1 MRDFYLMVDCN
12 NFYASCER
20 VFDPSLEGKPVVVLS
35 NNDGCVIARSSEAKA
50 LGVVMGEPAYKREA
64 FFSRSGVHVFSS
76 NYALYGDMSSRVMRI
91 LAGFAAETEIYSIDE
106 CFLLLR
112 GLNAPSLLQTA
123 REIRRT
129 VRQWTGIPVCVGI
142 ARTKTLAKIANRLA
156 KKESGDGVRLLEDEA
171 DIDGVLQGLETGDI
185 WGIGRKSAR
194 RLSASGVH
202 TALDLKGRDDDW
214 VRRHLTVTGL
224 RTVLELRQIPCITL
238 EDAPPPARSL
248 VCSRSFGTR
257 IESLASLEEAVSA
270 YVQRAGEKLR
280 RKGLVAGAVQVFLE
294 TNRFQPGPQ
303 YAGSRCR
310 ALPAP
315 TADTLALHGP
325 ALEILRDIHKPGY
338 RYQKAGVILL
348 DLSPVTGRQ
357 LSFLEPHG
365 EEKTRRD
372 RLMRVMDR
380 INTVHGRGTLT
391 LAASGLGKKEWH
403 MRQERRSPSY
413 TTSWAELPVVH

>member
-20 VFDPSLEGKPVVVLS
+20 VFNPSLADKPVVVLS
-35 NNDGCVIARSSEAKA
+35 NNDGCVIARSNEAKA

-64 FFSRSGVHVFSS
+64 FFRQSGVHAFSS
-76 NYALYGDMSSRVMRI
+76 NYALYGDMSARVMRI
-91 LAGFAAETEIYSIDE
+91 LADFSAEAEVYSIDE

-112 GLNAPSLLQTA
+112 GLSSASLLRTA

-129 VRQWTGIPVCVGI
+129 VREWTGIPVCVGI

-156 KKESGDGVRLLEDEA
+156 KKDGDGVRLLEDEE
-171 DIDGVLQGLETGDI
+171 DIDRVLSGLETGDI
-185 WGIGRKSAR
+185 WGIGRRSAR
-194 RLSASGVH
+194 RLCACEVH
-202 TALDLKGRDDDW
+202 TALDLKRRDDDW

-224 RTVLELRQIPCITL
+224 RTVLELRQFPCIAL
-238 EDAPPPARSL
+238 EDAPSPARSL

-315 TADTLALHGP
+315 TSNTLDLHGP

-348 DLSPVTGRQ
+348 DLSPASGRQ

-365 EEKTRRD
+365 EEKAKRD
-372 RLMRVMDR
+372 ALMRVMDR

-413 TTSWAELPVVH
+413 TTSWAELPVAR

>member
-20 VFDPSLEGKPVVVLS
+20 VFDPRLEGKPVVVLS
-35 NNDGCVIARSSEAKA
+35 NNDGCVIARSNEAKA

-64 FFSRSGVHVFSS
+64 FFSRGGVHVFSS
-76 NYALYGDMSSRVMRI
+76 NYALYGDMSARVMRI
-91 LAGFAAETEIYSIDE
+91 LAGFSEKAEVYSIDE

-112 GLNAPSLLQTA
+112 GLSSASLLHTA
-123 REIRRT
+123 KEIRRT

-156 KKESGDGVRLLEDEA
+156 KKEGGDGARLLEDEE
-171 DIDGVLQGLETGDI
+171 DIDRVLQGLETGDI
-185 WGIGRKSAR
+185 WGIGRKSAL
-194 RLSASGVH
+194 RLGDCGVR
-202 TALDLKGRDDDW
+202 TALELKGRDDDW

-224 RTVLELRQIPCITL
+224 RTVLELRQIPCIAL

-257 IESLASLEEAVSA
+257 IENLASLEEAVSA

-280 RKGLVAGAVQVFLE
+280 RKSLVAGAVQVFLE

-348 DLSPVTGRQ
+348 DLSPASGRQ

-365 EEKTRRD
+365 EDKTRRD

-403 MRQERRSPSY
+403 MRQERRSPCY
-413 TTSWAELPVVH
+413 TTSWAELPVAR

>member
-20 VFDPSLEGKPVVVLS
+20 VFNPRLEGKPVVVLS
-35 NNDGCVIARSSEAKA
+35 NNDGCVIARSNEAKA
-50 LGVVMGEPAYKREA
+50 LGVAMGEPAYKREA
-64 FFSRSGVHVFSS
+64 FFSRNGVHVFSS
-76 NYALYGDMSSRVMRI
+76 NYALYGDMSARVMRI
-91 LAGFAAETEIYSIDE
+91 LANFAAEMEIYSIDE

-129 VRQWTGIPVCVGI
+129 VRQWTGIPVCVGL

-156 KKESGDGVRLLEDEA
+156 KKENRDGVRLLEDEE

-194 RLSASGVH
+194 RLCACGVH
-202 TALDLKGRDDDW
+202 TAFDLKRQDDDW

-224 RTVLELRQIPCITL
+224 RTVLELRQIPCIAL

-294 TNRFQPGPQ
+294 TNRFQPEPQ

-310 ALPAP
+310 ALAAP
-315 TADTLALHGP
+315 TASTLDLHGP

-338 RYQKAGVILL
+338 KYQKAGVILL
-348 DLSPVTGRQ
+348 DLSPATGRQ

-365 EEKTRRD
+365 EEKAKRD
-372 RLMRVMDR
+372 ALMQVMDR
-380 INTVHGRGTLT
+380 INTLHGQGTLT

-413 TTSWAELPVVH
+413 TTSWAELPVAR

>member
-20 VFDPSLEGKPVVVLS
+20 VFNPSLAGKPVVVLS
-35 NNDGCVIARSSEAKA
+35 NNDGCVIARSNEAKA

-64 FFSRSGVHVFSS
+64 FFSRSGVRVFSS
-76 NYALYGDMSSRVMRI
+76 NYALYGDMSARVMQI
-91 LAGFAAETEIYSIDE
+91 LARFAGEAEVYSIDE

-112 GLNAPSLLQTA
+112 NLNAASLLHTA
-123 REIRRT
+123 QEIRRT
-129 VRQWTGIPVCVGI
+129 VRQWTGIPVCVGL

-156 KKESGDGVRLLEDEA
+156 KKGGGDGVRLLEDEE
-171 DIDGVLQGLETGDI
+171 DIDRVLQGLETGDI
-185 WGIGRKSAR
+185 WGIGRRSAR
-194 RLSASGVH
+194 RLGDCGVR
-202 TALDLKGRDDDW
+202 TALDLKRRDDDW

-224 RTVLELRQIPCITL
+224 RTVLELRQIPCIAL

-257 IESLASLEEAVSA
+257 IENLASLEEAVSA

-348 DLSPVTGRQ
+348 DLSPAPGRQ

-372 RLMRVMDR
+372 ALMRVMDR

-403 MRQERRSPSY
+403 MRQERRSPCY
-413 TTSWAELPVVH
+413 TTSWAELPVAH

>member
-20 VFDPSLEGKPVVVLS
+20 VFAPHLDGRPVVVLS
-35 NNDGCVIARSSEAKA
+35 NNDGCVIARSNEAKA
-50 LGVVMGEPAYKREA
+50 LGVAMGEPAYKRED
-64 FFSRSGVHVFSS
+64 FFAKNGVHVFSS
-76 NYALYGDMSSRVMRI
+76 NYALYGDMSARVMQI
-91 LAGFAAETEIYSIDE
+91 LGRFADETEVYSIDE

-112 GLNAPSLLQTA
+112 GLGTSSLLRTA

-156 KKESGDGVRLLEDEA
+156 KKNGGDGVCLLEGEE
-171 DIDGVLQGLETGDI
+171 DIDAVLQGLETGDI

-194 RLSASGVH
+194 RLDACGVH
-202 TALDLKGRDDDW
+202 TALDLKGQDDDW

-224 RTVLELRQIPCITL
+224 RTVLELRQIPCIAL
-238 EDAPPPARSL
+238 EDTPPPARSL

-257 IESLASLEEAVSA
+257 IQNLTSLEEAVSA

-280 RKGLVAGAVQVFLE
+280 RKGLVAAAVQVFLE

-325 ALEILRDIHKPGY
+325 ALEILREIHKPGY
-338 RYQKAGVILL
+338 KYQKAGVILL
-348 DLSPVTGRQ
+348 DLSPASGRQ

-372 RLMRVMDR
+372 ALMRVMDR
-380 INTVHGRGTLT
+380 INTVQGRGTLT

-403 MRQERRSPSY
+403 MRQERRSPCY
-413 TTSWAELPVVH
+413 TTSWTELPLAR

>member
-1 MRDFYLMVDCN
+1 MPDFYLMVDCN

-20 VFDPSLEGKPVVVLS
+20 VFDPRLEGRPVVVLS
-35 NNDGCVIARSSEAKA
+35 NNDGCVIARSNEAKA
-50 LGVVMGEPAYKREA
+50 LGIAMGEPAYKREG
-64 FFSRSGVHVFSS
+64 FFTRNGVHVFSS
-76 NYALYGDMSSRVMRI
+76 NYALYGDMSARVMRI
-91 LAGFAAETEIYSIDE
+91 LAGFAAKTEVYSIDE

-112 GLNAPSLLQTA
+112 GLSIASLMQTA
-123 REIRRT
+123 REIRHT

-142 ARTKTLAKIANRLA
+142 ARTKTLAKVANRLA
-156 KKESGDGVRLLEDEA
+156 KKESGDGVRLLEDDK
-171 DIDGVLQGLETGDI
+171 DIDSVLQNLQTGDV
-185 WGIGRKSAR
+185 WGIGRRIAR
-194 RLSASGVH
+194 YLSACGVH

-224 RTVLELRQIPCITL
+224 RTVLELRQIPCIAL

-257 IESLASLEEAVSA
+257 IESLASLEEAVVA

-280 RKGLVAGAVQVFLE
+280 RKGLVAGAIQVFLE

-315 TADTLALHGP
+315 TASTLDLHGP

-338 RYQKAGVILL
+338 KYQKAGVILL
-348 DLSPVTGRQ
+348 DLCPASGRQ
-357 LSFLEPHG
+357 LSFLEPRA
-365 EEKTRRD
+365 EEKKRRD
-372 RLMRVMDR
+372 SLMRVMDR
-380 INTVHGRGTLT
+380 INTVYGRGALT

-403 MRQERRSPSY
+403 MRQERRSPRY
-413 TTSWAELPVVH
+413 TTSWTELPIAR

>member
-1 MRDFYLMVDCN
+1 
-12 NFYASCER
+12 
-20 VFDPSLEGKPVVVLS
+20 VVVLS
-35 NNDGCVIARSSEAKA
+35 THDGCVIARSNEAKA

-76 NYALYGDMSSRVMRI
+76 NYALYGDMSARVMRI
-91 LAGFAAETEIYSIDE
+91 LAGFSEKAEVYSIDE

-112 GLNAPSLLQTA
+112 GFSSASLLRTA

-129 VRQWTGIPVCVGI
+129 VRQWTGIPVCVGL

-156 KKESGDGVRLLEDEA
+156 KKEGGDGVRLLKDEE

-194 RLSASGVH
+194 RLGDCGVR
-202 TALDLKGRDDDW
+202 TALELKGRDDDW

-224 RTVLELRQIPCITL
+224 RTVLELRQTPCIAL

-257 IESLASLEEAVSA
+257 IENLASLEEAVSA

-315 TADTLALHGP
+315 TADTLALHGT

-348 DLSPVTGRQ
+348 DLSPASGRQ

-365 EEKTRRD
+365 EDKTRRD

-380 INTVHGRGTLT
+380 INTVHGRGALT

-403 MRQERRSPSY
+403 MRQERRSPCY
-413 TTSWAELPVVH
+413 TTSWAELPVAR

>member
-1 MRDFYLMVDCN
+1 MVDCN

-20 VFDPSLEGKPVVVLS
+20 VFDPRLEGRPVVVLS
-35 NNDGCVIARSSEAKA
+35 NNDGCVIARSNEAKA
-50 LGVVMGEPAYKREA
+50 LGIAMGEPAYKREG
-64 FFSRSGVHVFSS
+64 FFARNGVHVFSS
-76 NYALYGDMSSRVMRI
+76 NYALYGDMSARVMRI
-91 LAGFAAETEIYSIDE
+91 LAGFAAETEVYSIDE

-112 GLNAPSLLQTA
+112 GLSIASLMQTA

-142 ARTKTLAKIANRLA
+142 ARTKTLAKVANRLA
-156 KKESGDGVRLLEDEA
+156 KKESGDGVRLLEDEK
-171 DIDGVLQGLETGDI
+171 DIDGVLQNLQTGDV
-185 WGIGRKSAR
+185 WGIGRRNAR
-194 RLSASGVH
+194 YLLACGMR

-224 RTVLELRQIPCITL
+224 RTVLELRQIPCIAL

-315 TADTLALHGP
+315 TASTLDLHGP

-338 RYQKAGVILL
+338 KYQKAGVILL
-348 DLSPVTGRQ
+348 DLCPASGRQ
-357 LSFLEPHG
+357 LSFLEPRD
-365 EEKTRRD
+365 EEKKRRD
-372 RLMRVMDR
+372 SLMRVMDR
-380 INTVHGRGTLT
+380 INTVYGRGALT

-413 TTSWAELPVVH
+413 TTSWNELPIAR

>member
-20 VFDPSLEGKPVVVLS
+20 VFNPSLAGKPVVVLS
-35 NNDGCVIARSSEAKA
+35 NNDGCVIARSNEAKA
-50 LGVVMGEPAYKREA
+50 LGIAMGEPAYKREE
-64 FFSRSGVHVFSS
+64 FFTRSGVHVFSS
-76 NYALYGDMSSRVMRI
+76 NYALYGDMSARVMRI
-91 LAGFAAETEIYSIDE
+91 LAGFSAETEVYSIDE

-112 GLNAPSLLQTA
+112 GLDTPSLLRTA
-123 REIRRT
+123 HEIRRT

-156 KKESGDGVRLLEDEA
+156 KKDGDGVRVLENEY
-171 DIDGVLQGLETGDI
+171 DIERVLGGLETGDI
-185 WGIGRKSAR
+185 WGIGRRSAR
-194 RLSASGVH
+194 RLGDCGVH
-202 TALDLKGRDDDW
+202 SALDLKGRDDDW

-224 RTVLELRQIPCITL
+224 RTVLELRQIPCIAL

-348 DLSPVTGRQ
+348 DLSPASGRQ

-365 EEKTRRD
+365 EEKVKREA
-372 RLMRVMDR
+372 LMRVMDR
-380 INTVHGRGTLT
+380 INTAHGRGTLT

-403 MRQERRSPSY
+403 MRQECRSPSY
-413 TTSWAELPVVH
+413 TTSWNELPVAR